1 VNFRFHHHSPL
12 GFFTRTAALCLSIS
26 LLLGDPSAAFAQ
38 PSPQSKTRKHSK
50 KKSKKSKTVPCK
62 TDCGVT
68 TSAPE
73 ITSPTPGDATAQT
86 ELASLAR
93 GLHTAAPGSYERLA
107 SFATKNT
114 STVWGARAALAL
126 GYEDYTKN
134 HLPQALNWF
143 ARAKKMPFSANMF
156 CTGPRKPSVDKKI
169 RPQPSPT
176 CKPLSRNIPIA
187 PCANNF

>member
-1 VNFRFHHHSPL
+1 MATRMLSVSILTRSTRTIARSLERFDVNFRFHHHLPL

-38 PSPQSKTRKHSK
+38 PSPQSKTRKQSK

-93 GLHTAAPGSYERLA
+93 GLHTAAPGSYEKLA
-107 SFATKNT
+107 SSLQKRLHGLGRACR
-114 STVWGARAALAL
+114 SGAWL
-126 GYEDYTKN
+126 
-134 HLPQALNWF
+134 
-143 ARAKKMPFSANMF
+143 
-156 CTGPRKPSVDKKI
+156 
-169 RPQPSPT
+169 
-176 CKPLSRNIPIA
+176 
-187 PCANNF
+187 